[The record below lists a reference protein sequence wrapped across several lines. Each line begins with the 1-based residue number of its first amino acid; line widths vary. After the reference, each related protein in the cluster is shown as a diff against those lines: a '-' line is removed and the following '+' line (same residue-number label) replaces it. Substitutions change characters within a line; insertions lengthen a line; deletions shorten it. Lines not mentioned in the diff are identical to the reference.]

1 MGKWGGANAF
11 LQGLQRGYEQ
21 GRRMRKDWDVASV
34 LKEKPE
40 EITGYTSADGEQ
52 LDAIS
57 KAVGPDGKPYYTI
70 GNDDKGNYTVT
81 PNFGDSP
88 QQVVMQQGVRTAFMG
103 KEYDGKQSE
112 AQIEAIRQGRIA
124 DILTGYDPMEGAR
137 YRAEMQRGRLT
148 DMQIKGAERQDRR
161 DQRQDDIQSK
171 MDAIDGEIGEYAKSL
186 ARVGEDGNLQ
196 DFAPADY
203 YKLSQYKTKKLVD
216 AGLLDQA
223 QSAAQS
229 SMKFFAESLQVD
241 AKAREADA
249 NKAIAGIDAGDLSGV
264 KEVYNKWLPNGYDI
278 TDIVPQKNGS
288 FAIHR
293 VNKATGEAA
302 EPKIAPDKRSL
313 AAGVLSIAD
322 GKALINL
329 EQQKIENDFRQRQLA
344 NSEAQTGISAGHL
357 NLSRQRE
364 ARETAE
370 RKDVKDASAGI
381 YIEQN
386 PNATPAMI
394 KAVRAGVLP
403 AMPKPGEYKVDAGD
417 VTTLLGTQ
425 ATNDKGQPIMDMN
438 GKPVVTRNPVNERQ
452 FFEYMERNGIT
463 DTNKGLAMFIAQQS
477 RNSFKTEAEAEAA
490 FKAGKIKPGQ
500 VVTVGGRTGTWR

>member
-11 LQGLQRGYEQ
+11 LQGLQQGYEQ

-137 YRAEMQRGRLT
+137 YKAEMQRGRLT

-229 SMKFFAESLQVD
+229 SMKFYAESLQVD

-293 VNKATGEAA
+293 VNKATGEAV
-302 EPKIAPDKRSL
+302 EPKIVPDKQSL

-329 EQQKIENDFRQRQLA
+329 EQQKIENYFRQRQLA
-344 NSEAQTGISAGHL
+344 NSEAQTRISAGHL
-357 NLSRQRE
+357 NVAQQQLEEAQKNNSLNRLDKQSEIDARAKLQDALQRGDMSAAQAYAARLGISIPQARQMS
-364 ARETAE
+364 A
-370 RKDVKDASAGI
+370 DVKVSPTGDIVA
-381 YIEQN
+381 EQR
-386 PNATPAMI
+386 TPDGG
-394 KAVRAGVLP
+394 AV
-403 AMPKPGEYKVDAGD
+403 
-417 VTTLLGTQ
+417 VTTYTK
-425 ATNDKGQPIMDMN
+425 D
-438 GKPVVTRNPVNERQ
+438 GKPMGRMVVPPVGARTAPQNVTAADIAATAKK
-452 FFEYMERNGIT
+452 YGISE
-463 DTNKGLAMFIAQQS
+463 DEVKRRLGL
-477 RNSFKTEAEAEAA
+477 
-490 FKAGKIKPGQ
+490 
-500 VVTVGGRTGTWR
+500 